1 VTTLCIGVPAVV
13 LSVNYDKMIATVDYG
28 DGVSR
33 EVIIGIST
41 ERVKPGAIVIVHAG
55 VIVSEMS
62 EEEIVEQIE
71 FFKQLLSDELET
83 SSYFYRRYE
92 ALLELSRKVRGER
105 SV

>member
-1 VTTLCIGVPAVV
+1 
-13 LSVNYDKMIATVDYG
+13 MIATVDYG
-28 DGVSR
+28 DGVPR
-33 EVIIGIST
+33 EAIIGIST

-71 FFKQLLSDELET
+71 FFKQVLSDELET
-83 SSYFYRRYE
+83 LSYFYRRRE
-92 ALLELSRKVRGER
+92 ALLELSRRVKGER